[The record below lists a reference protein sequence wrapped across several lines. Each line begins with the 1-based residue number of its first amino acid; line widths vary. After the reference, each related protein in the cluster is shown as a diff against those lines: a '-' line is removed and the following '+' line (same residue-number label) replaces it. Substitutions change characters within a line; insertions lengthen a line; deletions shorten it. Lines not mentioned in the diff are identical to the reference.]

1 MNIPVNVNQGAKAKP
16 RPKPKP
22 EVLRTYTTL
31 RLAMLINPLGI
42 GPFNLL
48 SLSRLSKQ
56 GNKLAF
62 EKVLEKKLQNTVPR
76 GGQWIGR

>member
-1 MNIPVNVNQGAKAKP
+1 
-16 RPKPKP
+16 
-22 EVLRTYTTL
+22 
-31 RLAMLINPLGI
+31 MLINPLGI

-76 GGQWIGR
+76 GGQWMGRCGKIHLVPKLEQAQSFGRITRQLQSMGV